1 MFQNESPSTCFSWF
15 NHLSPPQNFF
25 VQSLPFFRKCWVS
38 KYKILNKQQ
47 HSALS
52 FGASWSYESH
62 LKWPPPTVT
71 HLHICTHII
80 LYLSL
85 LSPGC
90 HHYLRLFFG
99 THTSTRTKMVSTPI
113 REHPVTRQK
122 LISVTPS
129 VSLAPQ
135 LYLIPNH
142 THPVWTNLLFHSC
155 CHISGVLNPA
165 VYICHGNCNNGLSHC
180 ISCKKLLNGN
190 TVMLITFRMFIRH
203 KFIVTETKR
212 FTCGSTWTLKVARVC
227 CAFITLNDHLVEE
240 LGFKKQLFFF
250 ASSQHSW
257 EACQFFFCQE
267 KKTVCENRRFSSLA
281 LARNSKR
288 IYC

>member
-1 MFQNESPSTCFSWF
+1 
-15 NHLSPPQNFF
+15 
-25 VQSLPFFRKCWVS
+25 
-38 KYKILNKQQ
+38 
-47 HSALS
+47 
-52 FGASWSYESH
+52 
-62 LKWPPPTVT
+62 
-71 HLHICTHII
+71 
-80 LYLSL
+80 
-85 LSPGC
+85 
-90 HHYLRLFFG
+90 
-99 THTSTRTKMVSTPI
+99 MVSTPI
-113 REHPVTRQK
+113 RAHPVTRQK

-212 FTCGSTWTLKVARVC
+212 FTCGSTWTLKVAKVC

-250 ASSQHSW
+250 CFIPALLRGLPVLFLPGKKKQCVKTGASVLWHW
-257 EACQFFFCQE
+257 QE
-267 KKTVCENRRFSSLA
+267 TASGSTAKTIELLNNNVVSNDQQGEEPLVWKGSLTF
-281 LARNSKR
+281 
-288 IYC
+288 